1 MNNEIS
7 PFSPLP
13 WTSGERPYHLIAGPC
28 SAESEAQTMRIAQ
41 ALKEQGVGIYRASLW
56 KPRTKPGGF
65 EGVGLE
71 GMSWLVR
78 VQNELGMQTMTEVA
92 TPAHIEV
99 ALRAGLKGI
108 WIGARTTASPFAMTE
123 IAEALKGVE
132 DVIVL
137 VKNPISP
144 DINLWEG
151 SLLRL
156 KQAGVKHVGAIHRGF
171 TTYGEQFY
179 RNSPLWQ
186 IPIELKLRHP
196 ELTVLV
202 DPSHIGGKRSL
213 IEGISR
219 SAIEMHFD
227 GLMVEVHDQ
236 PDTALSDAEQ
246 QITPERLKSIAESLA
261 SMCTDNIDSPELSQ
275 YRNTINHIDEEIL
288 RLLVQRGEIAK
299 TIGQYKHNRGMCILQ
314 PERYRELMSS
324 REQQAQTLGLDTK
337 YVHDLFSIIHEESVR
352 SQQAL
357 LNNAPTRHE
366 DEQSAYISRK

>member
-13 WTSGERPYHLIAGPC
+13 WISGERPYHLIAGPC

-41 ALKEQGVGIYRASLW
+41 ALKEQGVDIYRASLW

-65 EGVGLE
+65 EGVGIE
-71 GMSWLVR
+71 GLSWLVR
-78 VQNELGMQTMTEVA
+78 VQNELGMQAMTEVA

-108 WIGARTTASPFAMTE
+108 WIGARTTASPFAMAE
-123 IAEALKGVE
+123 IAEALKGVD
-132 DVIVL
+132 DVVVL

-196 ELTVLV
+196 ELTILV

-288 RLLVQRGEIAK
+288 RLLVRRGEIAK
-299 TIGQYKHNRGMCILQ
+299 TIGLYKHNRGMCILQ

-357 LNNAPTRHE
+357 LNNAPTRLE
-366 DEQSAYISRK
+366 DE